1 MSDYELIPNKEL
13 LRLRK
18 EIDRLKS
25 GKEGSDITETVESLT
40 KSIETLNELFFA
52 ATQEMKAE
60 EKSEHTILRK
70 IEPLFD
76 KLDEIS
82 EQNTKIARAIIAL
95 TDMIKEHRPSAP
107 MPRPAPRPLFR
118 QTPASPAPSF
128 SPPPRFTP
136 PGPPSAPRKKGLFK

>member
-18 EIDRLKS
+18 EIDRLKG
-25 GKEGSDITETVESLT
+25 GKDSSSMESVESLA

-60 EKSEHTILRK
+60 EKSEHTILKK

-82 EQNTKIARAIIAL
+82 NQNTKIARAIIAL
-95 TDMIKEHRPSAP
+95 TDMIKEHKHAP
-107 MPRPAPRPLFR
+107 RMPGPRPTFRPM
-118 QTPASPAPSF
+118 PASPTPSF
-128 SPPPRFTP
+128 SPPPPSMPPPKFTP
-136 PGPPSAPRKKGLFK
+136 PKKRGLFK